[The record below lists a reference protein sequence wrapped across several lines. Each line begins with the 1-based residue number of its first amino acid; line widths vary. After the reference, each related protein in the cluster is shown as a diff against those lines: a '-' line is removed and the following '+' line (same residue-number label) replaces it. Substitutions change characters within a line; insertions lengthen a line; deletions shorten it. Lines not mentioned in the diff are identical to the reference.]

1 MVGGGDDWDEIEAE
15 GQAARAA
22 AAPKPATSG
31 APAAA
36 SYGGGNDFAMD
47 DDPFADG
54 AGGALELDLPAQHQR
69 SKAPPSVS
77 VPSAASMQPGAQSLQ
92 PPSASSAPPASRAP
106 AGMEPPRSM
115 PPLTTPESAA
125 PASGP
130 RSIQP
135 RYPAT
140 SADPS
145 ALIARFPDPPEKV
158 LATPG
163 YALRVLWRQMEL
175 RQDLA
180 SLRRRRSPDV
190 PLFERA
196 LRTYDPKTFTLG
208 LVLSGAI
215 FAVVTVVVFLP
226 VIFRYANN

>member
-22 AAPKPATSG
+22 AAAPKATSG
-31 APAAA
+31 APASA
-36 SYGGGNDFAMD
+36 SYGGGDFSMD
-47 DDPFADG
+47 DDPFADA

-69 SKAPPSVS
+69 SKPPSVAA
-77 VPSAASMQPGAQSLQ
+77 PSAPSIPAAPPSLQ
-92 PPSASSAPPASRAP
+92 PPVVPSAPPASNQ
-106 AGMEPPRSM
+106 PPRST
-115 PPLTTPESAA
+115 PPLSPSESAA

-135 RYPAT
+135 RYPST

-145 ALIARFPDPPEKV
+145 ALIARFPSPPEKV
-158 LATPG
+158 LETPG

-208 LVLSGAI
+208 LLLSGAI
-215 FAVVTVVVFLP
+215 FAVVTFVVFLP
-226 VIFRYANN
+226 VIFRYASN

>member
-36 SYGGGNDFAMD
+36 SYGGGSDFSMD

-69 SKAPPSVS
+69 SKAPPGVS
-77 VPSAASMQPGAQSLQ
+77 APSTPSMPAAPPSMQP
-92 PPSASSAPPASRAP
+92 PSVSSAPPAS
-106 AGMEPPRSM
+106 MQPPRSA
-115 PPLTTPESAA
+115 PPLTAPDSAA

-135 RYPAT
+135 RYPAA

-145 ALIARFPDPPEKV
+145 ALIARFPNPPDKV
-158 LATPG
+158 LETPG

-215 FAVVTVVVFLP
+215 LAVVTVVVFLP

>member
-22 AAPKPATSG
+22 AAPKPSTSG
-31 APAAA
+31 APASA
-36 SYGGGNDFAMD
+36 SYGGGADFSMD
-47 DDPFADG
+47 DDPFADA

-69 SKAPPSVS
+69 SKPPSVAA
-77 VPSAASMQPGAQSLQ
+77 PSAPSIPAAPQSLK
-92 PPSASSAPPASRAP
+92 PPSVQSAPPASLA
-106 AGMEPPRSM
+106 PPRST
-115 PPLTTPESAA
+115 PPETAA

-135 RYPAT
+135 RYPST

-145 ALIARFPDPPEKV
+145 ALIARFPNPPEKV
-158 LATPG
+158 LETPG
-163 YALRVLWRQMEL
+163 YAFRVLWRQMEL

-208 LVLSGAI
+208 LLLSGAI

>member
-22 AAPKPATSG
+22 AAAKAVSG
-31 APAAA
+31 APAPA
-36 SYGGGNDFAMD
+36 SYGGGDFSMD
-47 DDPFADG
+47 DDPFAD
-54 AGGALELDLPAQHQR
+54 APGGALELDLPAQHQR
-69 SKAPPSVS
+69 SKPPTTAPSAPSIPAAPPVS
-77 VPSAASMQPGAQSLQ
+77 QR
-92 PPSASSAPPASRAP
+92 PPIVQSAPPASLQ
-106 AGMEPPRSM
+106 PPRST
-115 PPLTTPESAA
+115 PPETAA

-135 RYPAT
+135 RYPST

-145 ALIARFPDPPEKV
+145 ALIARFPNPPEKV
-158 LATPG
+158 LETPG
-163 YALRVLWRQMEL
+163 YAFRVLWRQMEL

-208 LVLSGAI
+208 LLLSGAI